1 MDINDILSDM
11 KKIEMP
17 DEMQRRIIKNC
28 YSVMEESEMNK
39 KTTGKK
45 MRKSMAIAVSLAVC
59 GCITG
64 VTALAATG
72 QLKGFFKDKTRW
84 DGAVVGTTYEQ
95 ATDEI
100 NVSVASGEG
109 VITVTAEFLNPKA
122 APYGFISEF
131 GITDYT
137 ISDTEGNVLIKD
149 GKTAMTAISEGKT
162 EFVIPTDNFE
172 KGDYKLE
179 ISQFTG
185 GAKAEQPLP
194 INGHWLCGFT
204 VK

>member
-1 MDINDILSDM
+1 MDM
-11 KKIEMP
+11 KELFRDIKDIEMP

-45 MRKSMAIAVSLAVC
+45 MRKPMAVAISLAVC

-72 QLKGFFKDKTRW
+72 QLNGFFKDKTRW

-95 ATDEI
+95 ATNEI
-100 NVSVASGEG
+100 NVSVTSCEG
-109 VITVTAEFLNPKA
+109 AITVTAELVNPKA

-137 ISDTEGNVLIKD
+137 ISDVNGNVFVKD
-149 GKTAMTAISEGKT
+149 GKTAMTAISDGKI
-162 EFVIPTDNFE
+162 EFVIPADNLG

-185 GAKAEQPLP
+185 GSKADQPLP
-194 INGHWLCGFT
+194 INGQWDCGFT
-204 VK
+204 IE

>member
-1 MDINDILSDM
+1 MDM
-11 KKIEMP
+11 KELFRDIKDIEMP

-28 YSVMEESEMNK
+28 YGVMEEKEMNK
-39 KTTGKK
+39 KSTGKK
-45 MRKSMAIAVSLAVC
+45 MRKPMAVAISLAVC

-72 QLKGFFKDKTRW
+72 HLQGFFKDKTRF

-100 NVSVASGEG
+100 NVSVTSGEG
-109 VITVTAEFLNPKA
+109 AITVTAEFVNPKA

-137 ISDTEGNVLIKD
+137 ISDVNGNVLVKD
-149 GKTAMTAISEGKT
+149 GKTAMTAISDGKV
-162 EFVIPTDNFE
+162 EFVIPADNLE

-185 GAKAEQPLP
+185 GSKADQPLP
-194 INGHWLCGFT
+194 VNGQWVCEFA
-204 VK
+204 VE

>member
-17 DEMQRRIIKNC
+17 DDMQERIIRNC
-28 YSVMEESEMNK
+28 YRAMEEREMNK
-39 KTTGKK
+39 KSTERK
-45 MRKSMAIAVSLAVC
+45 MRKPMAVAVSLAVC

-72 QLKGFFKDKTRW
+72 HLQGFFKDKTRL

-100 NVSVASGEG
+100 NVSVTSSKAG
-109 VITVTAEFLNPKA
+109 ITVTAEFLNPKA

-149 GKTAMTAISEGKT
+149 GKTAMTAISEGKS
-162 EFVIPTDNFE
+162 EFVIPTDNLE

-204 VK
+204 VE

>member
-1 MDINDILSDM
+1 MDIKDVLRDIKD
-11 KKIEMP
+11 IEMP
-17 DEMQRRIIKNC
+17 DDMQERIIRNC
-28 YSVMEESEMNK
+28 YRAMEESEMNK

-45 MRKSMAIAVSLAVC
+45 MRKPMVVAVSLAVC

-64 VTALAATG
+64 ITALAATG
-72 QLKGFFKDKTRW
+72 HLQGFFKDKTRW

-109 VITVTAEFLNPKA
+109 AITLTAEFVNPKA

-137 ISDTEGNVLIKD
+137 ISDANGNVLVKN
-149 GKTAMTAISEGKT
+149 GKTAMTAISEGKA
-162 EFVIPTDNFE
+162 EFVIPADNLG
-172 KGDYKLE
+172 KGDYSLN

-185 GAKAEQPLP
+185 GSKADQPLP
-194 INGHWLCGFT
+194 INGQWVCGF
-204 VK
+204 KIG

>member
-1 MDINDILSDM
+1 MDIKDVLSDI
-11 KKIEMP
+11 KDIEMP
-17 DEMQRRIIKNC
+17 DDMQERIIRNC
-28 YSVMEESEMNK
+28 YRAMEESEMNK

-45 MRKSMAIAVSLAVC
+45 MKKPMVVAVSLAVC

-72 QLKGFFKDKTRW
+72 HLQGFFKDKTRW

-100 NVSVASGEG
+100 NVSVTSGEG
-109 VITVTAEFLNPKA
+109 AVTVIAEFVNPKA

-137 ISDTEGNVLIKD
+137 ISDANGNILAKD
-149 GKTAMTAISEGKT
+149 GETAMTAISEGKV
-162 EFVIPTDNFE
+162 EFIIPADNLE
-172 KGDYKLE
+172 KGEYKLE

-194 INGHWLCGFT
+194 VNGQWVCEFT
-204 VK
+204 VG

>member
-1 MDINDILSDM
+1 MDM
-11 KKIEMP
+11 KELFRDIKDIEMP
-17 DEMQRRIIKNC
+17 DEMQRRIIRNC

-39 KTTGKK
+39 KSTGKK
-45 MRKSMAIAVSLAVC
+45 MRKPMVIAVSLAVC

-72 QLKGFFKDKTRW
+72 HLQGFFKDKTRW

-100 NVSVASGEG
+100 NVSVTSGEG
-109 VITVTAEFLNPKA
+109 AITVTAEFVNPKA
-122 APYGFISEF
+122 APYGFISKF

-137 ISDTEGNVLIKD
+137 IFDANGNVFVKD
-149 GKTAMTAISEGKT
+149 GKTAMTAISDGKI
-162 EFVIPTDNFE
+162 EFIIPVDNLE

-194 INGHWLCGFT
+194 VNGQWVCEFA
-204 VK
+204 VE